1 MKIISTI
8 GYVVGLTMA
17 AVDVDCMSR
26 YQFPFNPLKTPVRF
40 PLKLSKFCFHWPS
53 AAPQCSMASFIHPA
67 RTRISTF
74 ESCPAPQRQIS
85 SPSYPV
91 PHKSSGHSS

>member
-26 YQFPFNPLKTPVRF
+26 YQFPFNPQDACAFPSEAVQVLF
-40 PLKLSKFCFHWPS
+40 PLAFRGTSVLYGILHPPRL
-53 AAPQCSMASFIHPA
+53 PQNFN
-67 RTRISTF
+67 
-74 ESCPAPQRQIS
+74 
-85 SPSYPV
+85 V
-91 PHKSSGHSS
+91 